1 MEYPLEKIDNKGIKQ
16 DSQIIH
22 HHHKRQSQC
31 GLLRQCGLGGLI
43 IKHRLNNAI
52 SQTNQD
58 TSGNISHSI
67 GAIQINNNPNAIDR
81 RLYAFVRPFS
91 RATIL
96 SRQKPGAVMARKK
109 SEIINPELPLE
120 K

>member
-1 MEYPLEKIDNKGIKQ
+1 MPYPKPTRIHPGI
-16 DSQIIH
+16 
-22 HHHKRQSQC
+22 
-31 GLLRQCGLGGLI
+31 
-43 IKHRLNNAI
+43 
-52 SQTNQD
+52 
-58 TSGNISHSI
+58 ISHSI
-67 GAIQINNNPNAIDR
+67 GAIQINNNPNAIDS

>member
-58 TSGNISHSI
+58 TSGNN
-67 GAIQINNNPNAIDR
+67 QPFDRNAIDR